1 MFYMNIYESSAVNQ
15 IFRFDVQNRV
25 LSPYT
30 PTDFVQT
37 GTGVRGQRMAAYA
50 AIDGTDKYDV
60 VLLTAHLSAISQELV
75 VLV

>member
-1 MFYMNIYESSAVNQ
+1 MNIYVASAINQ

-30 PTDFVQT
+30 PTDFVQL
-37 GTGVRGQRMAAYA
+37 GTAALGQRMSAYA

-60 VLLTAHLSAISQELV
+60 VLLTAHLSNISQELL